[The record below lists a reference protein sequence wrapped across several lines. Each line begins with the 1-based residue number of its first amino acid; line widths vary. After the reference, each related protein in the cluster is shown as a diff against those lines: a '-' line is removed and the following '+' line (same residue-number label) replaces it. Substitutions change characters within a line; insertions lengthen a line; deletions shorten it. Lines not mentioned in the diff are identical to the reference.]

1 MKFHSLIKLQLTLF
15 TVIMLTACGSDND
28 QTLTPFSGIA
38 AIQSS
43 GDGESQVEFTDASE
57 NIQSGFLAKTA
68 TDYAV
73 FANGEYLY
81 HLGKFGIDSIQK
93 YHVDSPELGYY
104 PNDGYVLRESGSE
117 VSINPHRV
125 AFLND
130 DANTAV
136 ITRYGHTE
144 SWVVNLDA
152 LTFDDFIIAKLD
164 LSHHADSVTDADSDP
179 EADMVFIAGNKAFIT
194 MQNLTNYT
202 PDNTAKVAVF
212 DTATWE
218 EIDTDPSIEGVQ
230 AISLTLQN
238 HQSGAIHNNKIYL
251 GSLVYAGPTGGL
263 EVINTD
269 TYSSSVI
276 TDELAV
282 SKVAVNE
289 FGTVFFADYAAW
301 ESNTLYKLNNDN
313 TYSLVSSN
321 LEAINITA
329 LASPGD
335 SIWLGTNSLD
345 LNDEEGSENRV
356 LRIDSEFNYST
367 PASLNE
373 ILLSSIETA
382 LKPIGMAFFNIEAEL
397 PEVAEE

>member
-1 MKFHSLIKLQLTLF
+1 MKSHSLIKLQLTLV
-15 TVIMLTACGSDND
+15 TAIMLTACGSDND
-28 QTLTPFSGIA
+28 QTLTFSGA

-43 GDGESQVEFTDASE
+43 GDGESQVEFTDANE
-57 NIQSGFLAKTA
+57 NIQSGFLPKTA

-81 HLGKFGIDSIQK
+81 HLGRFGIDSIQK

-104 PNDGYVLRESGSE
+104 PNDGYVLRESGSDT
-117 VSINPHRV
+117 SINPHDI

-144 SWVVNLDA
+144 AWVVNLNA
-152 LTFDDFIIAKLD
+152 QTFDDFIIEKLD
-164 LSHHADSVTDADSDP
+164 LSHHADAVTETDADP
-179 EADMVFIAGNKAFIT
+179 EADMVFIVDGKAFIT
-194 MQNLTNYT
+194 MQNLSNYT

-218 EIDTDPSIEGVQ
+218 EIDTDSVTEGVQ

-238 HQSGAIHNNKIYL
+238 HQSGEIYDDKIYL
-251 GSLVYAGPTGGL
+251 GSLVYTGPVGGL

-276 TDELAV
+276 TDDLAI
-282 SKVAVNE
+282 SKVTVDQS
-289 FGTVFFADYAAW
+289 GTVFFADYAAW

-313 TYSLVSSN
+313 TYSLVSSD

-356 LRIDSEFNYST
+356 LRIDSELDYST

-373 ILLSSIETA
+373 ILFSSIETA
-382 LKPIGMAFFNIEAEL
+382 LKPIGMAFFNIESETS
-397 PEVAEE
+397 EVTQN